1 MSVSALELCP
11 TLSNTKQKMKTFE
24 LTGTVRGEYGKK
36 AAKALR
42 KENLIPCNLYGHG
55 ENHTFAVAKDDVRKL
70 IYTPDTMVVALTIG
84 DVKKMAVVKELQV
97 HPVSEA
103 ILHIDFL
110 EVNET
115 KPVTV
120 EIPVQLTGHAEGV
133 KAGGKLSL
141 EMKKLKVNG
150 IYTAIPDRIVVDVTE
165 LGLGKKL
172 AVGDIHIE
180 GLKMMNPKDA
190 CVAQVKA
197 TRASATA
204 Q

>member
-1 MSVSALELCP
+1 
-11 TLSNTKQKMKTFE
+11 MKTFE
-24 LTGTVRGEYGKK
+24 LTGTPRSEYGKK
-36 AAKALR
+36 ATKALR
-42 KENLIPCNLYGHG
+42 KQNLIPCNLYGFG
-55 ENHTFAVAKDDVRKL
+55 ENITFTVAKDDVRKL
-70 IYTPDTMVVALTIG
+70 IYTPDTLAVAITIG

-97 HPVSEA
+97 HPVSEE

-150 IYTAIPDRIVVDVTE
+150 IYTIIPDRIVVDVTE

-172 AVGDIHIE
+172 AVNDIHIE